1 MKNMGLSDQIGADQ
15 TKTVRGQPYLVCLLV
30 TVTIGLKKYKFFQF
44 LSIVNFNILASNKT
58 QPIKNQIDEQ
68 TNLGLI

>member
-1 MKNMGLSDQIGADQ
+1 MKKQGIIGPDRSGSDKNGSR
-15 TKTVRGQPYLVCLLV
+15 TTLPLLV
-30 TVTIGLKKYKFFQF
+30 TVTKGFKKYKFFQF